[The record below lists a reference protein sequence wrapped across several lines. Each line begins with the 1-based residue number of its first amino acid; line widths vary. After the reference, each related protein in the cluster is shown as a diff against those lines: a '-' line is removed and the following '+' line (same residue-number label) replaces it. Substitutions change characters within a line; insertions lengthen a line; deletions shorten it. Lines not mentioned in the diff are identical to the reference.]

1 MSPRRGS
8 RTWPACTT
16 DALDRTGP
24 VRIIGGMEETES
36 KPSWGSRIIA
46 VLVLAVGAWI
56 LFKVVIGTVVA
67 IAWAV
72 AAIVAVIAV
81 IWAIRTLT

>member
-1 MSPRRGS
+1 
-8 RTWPACTT
+8 
-16 DALDRTGP
+16 
-24 VRIIGGMEETES
+24 MEETES
-36 KPSWGSRIIA
+36 KSSWGARILA

-67 IAWAV
+67 VAWAV

-81 IWAIRTLT
+81 IWAVRTLT